1 LLLVDYFDIDFEVIG
16 YEFDFD
22 FDFGFGLLLEFV
34 LYFLKFEVVEC
45 PISLN

>member
-22 FDFGFGLLLEFV
+22 FGLLLEFE